1 MQRALIGLVAG
12 LAVTGV
18 LAAPAAHAESHFS
31 FYFGIPAPVVVAPPV
46 VVQPAPVVVAPPV
59 VYDSFWQPGYYG
71 WVGYQRRWVPG
82 RWVQRA
88 PRAYWNRGWG
98 HDNRGRWD
106 GGRGRYVRDSRR
118 WVRGGR

>member
-18 LAAPAAHAESHFS
+18 LAAPTAHAESHFS
-31 FYFGIPAPVVVAPPV
+31 FYFGVPAPVVVAPPV
-46 VVQPAPVVVAPPV
+46 VVQPAPV
-59 VYDSFWQPGYYG
+59 YDNFWQPGYYG

-88 PRAYWNRGWG
+88 PHANWSRGWSRG
-98 HDNRGRWD
+98 ARGRWD
-106 GGRGRYVRDSRR
+106 
-118 WVRGGR
+118 